1 MDGTLIRKKRK
12 KWDAVEDAPDG
23 TEGMPGEGAP
33 GRKKRKKWDTR
44 NWTVFIV
51 ATLGLLVVIVFH
63 YLPMVGLLLGFKDAD
78 YSSNLLQVLLFGDW
92 VGFDYFTAFLQDID
106 FWNVMANTLIVNLIM
121 LLINFPAPIIFAL
134 ILNEVRHKIFK
145 KGIHVVTTFP
155 HFISWAI
162 YGGIIIALTDQTTGI
177 MNPILEA
184 FGLSSDADPVYLM
197 DSDHIWAVIIISSVI
212 KSVGWGSIIYMAAIS
227 SIDPELYEAAE
238 LDGVTRWQKAIYIT
252 IPSIAP
258 TITVFLLLN
267 IGRLLSNSFEQFNS
281 LQNAVNLSRSD
292 VLATFIYRVSFSSR
306 RFGYGTA
313 IGLFNS
319 VISLFLLI
327 LSNFISKKVAGR
339 GLF

>member
-1 MDGTLIRKKRK
+1 
-12 KWDAVEDAPDG
+12 
-23 TEGMPGEGAP
+23 
-33 GRKKRKKWDTR
+33 
-44 NWTVFIV
+44 
-51 ATLGLLVVIVFH
+51 
-63 YLPMVGLLLGFKDAD
+63 
-78 YSSNLLQVLLFGDW
+78 
-92 VGFDYFTAFLQDID
+92 
-106 FWNVMANTLIVNLIM
+106 
-121 LLINFPAPIIFAL
+121 
-134 ILNEVRHKIFK
+134 
-145 KGIHVVTTFP
+145 
-155 HFISWAI
+155 
-162 YGGIIIALTDQTTGI
+162 
-177 MNPILEA
+177 
-184 FGLSSDADPVYLM
+184 
-197 DSDHIWAVIIISSVI
+197 
-212 KSVGWGSIIYMAAIS
+212 MAAIS

-319 VISLFLLI
+319 VISLILLI